1 MSEPELLRPS
11 TLWKQMTD
19 GQRAA
24 AAHAFWSDPESG
36 AEQAELI
43 VAIARRIN
51 FRVKSVQQLPIERKV
66 KHLTTMGALSEQVA
80 ARLLVTYHLTCQRPM
95 MSAFLDALGIAHE
108 HGLISEEN
116 MTAPGAE
123 KLTAAISHLQANY
136 PGEDVDLYFA
146 TLRLQDPETW
156 GGLAGVSTTPA
167 S

>member
-1 MSEPELLRPS
+1 
-11 TLWKQMTD
+11 MTD

-24 AAHAFWSDPESG
+24 AAHAFWADAESG

-51 FRVKSVQQLPIERKV
+51 FRVKSVQQLPIERKA

-108 HGLISEEN
+108 NGLISEEN
-116 MTAPGAE
+116 MTAPDAG
-123 KLTAAISHLQANY
+123 KLTAATSHLHANY
-136 PGEDVDLYFA
+136 PREDVDLYFA
-146 TLRLQDPETW
+146 TLRLQDPDTW
-156 GGLAGVSTTPA
+156 GRLAEVPA
-167 S
+167 TRDS